1 MPKRFI
7 PFLWL
12 IAAQTMVA
20 VNIVCSKSLLADN
33 PAWFLLLLRF
43 SLAAMLLL
51 PLHWLTPARQRRL
64 ADYFKAL
71 PRKQW
76 LLILAKALSAGL
88 LFNCILLWGL
98 QYTNAAAAG
107 IITSAL
113 PAIIALLAFIFLKEA
128 ITRQKIASI
137 AFACLG
143 LLCLAGN
150 ALTTSRHSLWGD
162 ALILLSL
169 LPEAAYYLLCQW
181 QAVQLPVFL
190 LSALM
195 NGINACLLVPL
206 LFINQP
212 ELPWH
217 PLTALLLLILGLS
230 SGLFYVFW
238 YFGSRRVD
246 ATLAS
251 LSTATMPMATA
262 LIAWA
267 ALGERLSLLQLTG
280 MGLVIFSIF
289 MYARRCKL
297 KN

>member
-1 MPKRFI
+1 MPRRFF

-20 VNIVCSKSLLADN
+20 VNIVCSKLLLTES

-51 PLHWLTPARQRRL
+51 PLHWLTPARQHRL
-64 ADYFKAL
+64 RDYFNAL

-137 AFACLG
+137 ALACLG
-143 LLCLAGN
+143 LLCLASH
-150 ALTTSRHSLWGD
+150 ALTASRHSLWGD
-162 ALILLSL
+162 ALILLAL
-169 LPEAAYYLLCQW
+169 LPEATYYLLCQW

-190 LSALM
+190 LSAVM
-195 NGINACLLVPL
+195 NAINACLLLPI
-206 LFINQP
+206 LFIIQP

-251 LSTATMPMATA
+251 LSTATMPIATA

-280 MGLVIFSIF
+280 MSLVIFSIF
-289 MYARRCKL
+289 MYARRQ
-297 KN
+297 